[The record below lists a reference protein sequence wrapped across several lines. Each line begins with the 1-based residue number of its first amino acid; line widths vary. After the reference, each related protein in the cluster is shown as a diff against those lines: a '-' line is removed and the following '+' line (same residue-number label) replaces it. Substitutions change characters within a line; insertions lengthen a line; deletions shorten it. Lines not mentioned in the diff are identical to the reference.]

1 MTAWASAGWWW
12 QHLPVLPVLLPAFT
26 AMALLILGDH
36 GGSSSGHAPAR
47 LRWARRIG
55 LASACLGLGLAVLLV
70 GQAASG
76 VLAVYRVGDWPAP
89 YGIVLVVD
97 RLGAMMLLLTS
108 LVALPVL
115 VYASGGWDAHG
126 RYFHAMFQFQLM
138 GLNGAFV
145 TGDLFNLFVFF
156 EVLLIA
162 SYVLMVHGQGGERFK
177 VGLHYVVLN
186 LLASALFLIGV
197 SLLYARTGT
206 LNYADLA
213 LRVPMV
219 QGPDAMVVQAAGL
232 VLLVVFGF
240 KAALAPLSLWLPATY
255 AAAAA
260 PVAALFAIMT
270 KVGVYAILRVQ
281 GVIFG
286 PEAGDSAL
294 AAEPLLLPLALATS
308 VLGVLGALAARTLE
322 RLVAWLTVASVGTIL
337 LGIGLFGSAG
347 WAAALYY
354 MANST
359 LVVAGLFLLS
369 ELVASQRGEAADK
382 LVPAAPVAQPALL
395 GTLMLLAAASAAGLP
410 PLPGF
415 IGKLLML
422 EASSAHAWQGA
433 LWGVILGGGFL
444 TLVGLARAGSV
455 LFWHVRVEPSDRG
468 PVSSGGAGASP
479 TLLAATLALLAATV
493 AMSVFAA
500 PIQRYTTQAAEQL
513 LDRGAYARAVLGEAG
528 LDAQTARPYRF
539 PIPAAPG
546 ASAAPAPS
554 TVPTAPIA
562 PITPITPITPIVP
575 TAPAPQDANP

>member
-1 MTAWASAGWWW
+1 MMAWASSGWW

-26 AMALLILGDH
+26 AMVLLILGDH
-36 GGSSSGHAPAR
+36 GGRTSGHGSAK

-55 LASACLGLGLAVLLV
+55 LASTGLGLVLSALLV
-70 GQAASG
+70 WQAAG
-76 VLAVYRVGDWPAP
+76 GELAVYRVGDWPAP

-115 VYASGGWDAHG
+115 AYASGGWDAHG

-162 SYVLMVHGQGGERFK
+162 SYVLMVHGQGGQRFK

-186 LLASALFLIGV
+186 LVASALFLVGV

-206 LNYADLA
+206 LNLADLA

-219 QGPDAMVVQAAGL
+219 QAPDAVVVQAAGL

-260 PVAALFAIMT
+260 PVAALFALMT
-270 KVGVYAILRVQ
+270 KVGVYAIVRVQ
-281 GVIFG
+281 GVVFG
-286 PEAGDSAL
+286 AEAGDSAL
-294 AAEPLLLPLALATS
+294 VAEPVLLPLALATS

-322 RLVAWLTVASVGTIL
+322 RLVAWLTVTSVGTIL
-337 LGIGLFGSAG
+337 LGIGMFGSAG

-354 MANST
+354 LANST

-422 EASSAHAWQGA
+422 EASSAHAWQVVI
-433 LWGVILGGGFL
+433 WGVILGGGFL
-444 TLVGLARAGSV
+444 TLLGLARAGSV
-455 LFWHVRVEPSDRG
+455 LFWHVRVEPAER
-468 PVSSGGAGASP
+468 PAVSSGGAGASP

-500 PIQRYTTQAAEQL
+500 PIQRYTALAAEQL

-528 LDAQTARPYRF
+528 LGAQTARPYRF
-539 PIPAAPG
+539 SIPAAPG
-546 ASAAPAPS
+546 ASAAPAP
-554 TVPTAPIA
+554 
-562 PITPITPITPIVP
+562 P
-575 TAPAPQDANP
+575 TAPAPQEAKP